1 MDILG
6 WLLGGIRIVLGFLL
20 VLFIPGLLLSLA
32 FFPRQSDLSSIERL
46 VYATTMSIGTAMLS
60 ILVMDGVL
68 GLDMTPENIVLA
80 LIAVSILFALLWG
93 IRKLLLTAYATE
105 RVSKITG
112 KFSLKNFRNIQG
124 ILKRFGNP

>member
-32 FFPRQSDLSSIERL
+32 FFPRQSDLSPVERL
-46 VYATTMSIGTAMLS
+46 VYATTLSIGTAMLS

-68 GLDMTPENIVLA
+68 GLDMTPENIVLT

-93 IRKLLLTAYATE
+93 IRKLLSTACATE
-105 RVSKITG
+105 KLSNISG
-112 KFSLKNFRNIQG
+112 KFSFKKFRNIWG
-124 ILKRFGNP
+124 ILKRFGNT